1 MAAEIERKFLV
12 QGDSWRNLA
21 EGSLYIQGYISTKKE
36 ATVRVRIA
44 GNQAYLTIKGATI
57 QYSRSEFEYPI
68 PLEDARE
75 MLNTLCEKPLIEKTR
90 YKIAYGNLI
99 WEIDEFDGVNKGLIL
114 AEVELS
120 HEQQQFELP
129 LWIGEEVSHVP
140 KYFNSNLAQHPFSQ
154 W

>member
-12 QGDSWRNLA
+12 QGDSWRNLV

-44 GNQAYLTIKGATI
+44 GNQAYLTIKGKTV

-120 HEQQQFELP
+120 HEQQQIELP
-129 LWIGEEVSHVP
+129 IWVGEEVSHDP
-140 KYFNSNLAQHPFSQ
+140 KYFNSNLAKYPFSE

>member
-12 QGDSWRNLA
+12 QGDSWRNLV

-44 GNQAYLTIKGATI
+44 GNQAYLTIKGKTV

-75 MLNTLCEKPLIEKTR
+75 MLNTLCEKPLIEK
-90 YKIAYGNLI
+90 
-99 WEIDEFDGVNKGLIL
+99 L
-114 AEVELS
+114 AT
-120 HEQQQFELP
+120 
-129 LWIGEEVSHVP
+129 
-140 KYFNSNLAQHPFSQ
+140 K
-154 W
+154 

>member
-12 QGDSWRNLA
+12 QGDSWRHLA

-44 GNQAYLTIKGATI
+44 GNQAYLTIKGKTV

-129 LWIGEEVSHVP
+129 IWVGEEVSHDP